1 MDKIKVV
8 VLAPNEVAR
17 VEMIDNTL
25 ESLQAI
31 VEGPIEC
38 IGQGDFDIIVNE
50 EGKIFDLEENF
61 ALFGGADYVAGT
73 AIFAGF
79 EYETGEF
86 ASLTDGQI
94 KHITGVFKGREK
106 YYRDR

>member
-1 MDKIKVV
+1 MEKIKVV
-8 VLAPNEVAR
+8 ILAPNEVAR

-25 ESLQAI
+25 EKLQAI
-31 VEGPIEC
+31 VGGPIEC

-50 EGKIFDLEENF
+50 EGKIYDLEENF

-73 AIFAGF
+73 AIFAGMNYDIGDF
-79 EYETGEF
+79 I
-86 ASLTDGQI
+86 SLTDDQI
-94 KHITGVFKGREK
+94 KQITGVFKGREK